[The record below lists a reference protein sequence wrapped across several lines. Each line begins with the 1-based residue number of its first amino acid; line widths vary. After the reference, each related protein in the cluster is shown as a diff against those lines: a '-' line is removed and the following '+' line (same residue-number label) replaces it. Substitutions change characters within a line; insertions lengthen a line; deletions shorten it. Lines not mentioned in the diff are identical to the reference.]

1 MESKVKPI
9 SETMENVKEK
19 GKVEKLNQKRDK
31 WKSKTKGGK
40 CQS

>member
-19 GKVEKLNQKRDK
+19 GKVEKLNKKK

>member
-19 GKVEKLNQKRDK
+19 GKVSKLNQE
-31 WKSKTKGGK
+31 KGEN
-40 CQS
+40 